1 MERDKQVVIPLK
13 AQFDSLDEYFSTLF
27 HEVGHATK
35 HLGIRINQE
44 TDTEKGNIFG
54 SRNYAREELTAELTA
69 LFLCKQF
76 KIDSSEA
83 ATREQNSLAYLKSW
97 IKGGLL
103 TKEDFQTA
111 TIEANRSAKVI
122 LAETQS
128 IKLTNEENIVL
139 GDSRMQQRYTDLKNE
154 VNNLNNGSPIYID
167 FAEKL
172 LEKKYPLTTNE
183 KAAIQESIG
192 IDNYQKL
199 ELRASIYLNQW
210 MQIQDSMLNK
220 GISKNSTISN
230 VAKIINE
237 TENKTELKAVVF
249 QILENENNSGRLSN
263 EQFTNTLNKYKEN
276 LDKTAISKT
285 KKTQS
290 KGLKI

>member
-1 MERDKQVVIPLK
+1 M
-13 AQFDSLDEYFSTLF
+13 
-27 HEVGHATK
+27 
-35 HLGIRINQE
+35 
-44 TDTEKGNIFG
+44 
-54 SRNYAREELTAELTA
+54 
-69 LFLCKQF
+69 
-76 KIDSSEA
+76 
-83 ATREQNSLAYLKSW
+83 
-97 IKGGLL
+97 L